1 MTDPAR
7 VVVVED
13 DRDLNLML
21 VEELA
26 GRGWEVRAGRSA
38 EAGYRLAGEFR
49 PDLVVTDLQ
58 LPGADG
64 MQLLESL
71 LRLPRAPSVLMITAF
86 GTVERAV
93 AALKAGADN
102 FLTKPLDIDHFLIAC
117 ERLVE
122 HRRLR
127 DRLENRDDGIDA
139 PGFHGMLGNSPAMLE
154 LFDQIRRVAR
164 ADGPVLITGPSGSGK
179 EKVARA
185 LHAESHRAGK
195 PLVVVNCAAIPSEL
209 MESEFFGNV
218 AGAFTGAE
226 RDRAGLFREAD
237 GGTLFL
243 DEISEMPPAL
253 QARLLRALQD
263 GRIRPVGAEYE
274 EQVDVRVIAAT
285 NRELSAR
292 VESGEFRADL
302 YFRLETFQIEVPPLS
317 ARADD
322 LEMLAQRFLLEYAEN
337 TGRPA
342 RRLDDR
348 VLASLRSHDWPGN
361 VRELNNVIERAVTF
375 CNGEVVTVSDL
386 PQRLR
391 RSRGEA
397 GKGGATNSAADAL
410 PAELIEGDMLP
421 SLDEVRSRYIRYVL
435 GRTGGNKRRAAALLG
450 VGRRTLYRWLDA
462 ESTNPDE

>member
-1 MTDPAR
+1 MSDPAR

-13 DRDLNLML
+13 DRDLNRML
-21 VEELA
+21 VEELE

-38 EAGYRLAGEFR
+38 EAGYRLASEFR

-58 LPGADG
+58 LPSADG
-64 MQLLESL
+64 MQLLASL
-71 LRLPRAPSVLMITAF
+71 LRLPRPPSVLMITAF
-86 GTVERAV
+86 GTVELAV

-102 FLTKPLDIDHFLIAC
+102 FLTKPLDIEHFLIAC

-127 DRLENRDDGIDA
+127 DRLENREDVADLSE
-139 PGFHGMLGNSPAMLE
+139 FHGMLGSSPPMLE

-164 ADGPVLITGPSGSGK
+164 ADGPVLIGGPSGCGK

-185 LHAESHRAGK
+185 VHAESRRADK

-226 RDRAGLFREAD
+226 RNRAGLFREAD

-243 DEISEMPPAL
+243 DEISEMPLAL

-263 GRIRPVGAEYE
+263 GRIRPVGAEHE

-302 YFRLETFQIEVPPLS
+302 YFRLETFQLEVPPLS

-322 LEMLAQRFLLEYAEN
+322 LEMLARRFLLEHAEN

-342 RRLDDR
+342 RRLDER

-375 CNGEVVTVSDL
+375 CNGEVVMVSDL

-391 RSRGEA
+391 RSGPEA
-397 GKGGATNSAADAL
+397 GKGGAANSAADAL
-410 PAELIEGDMLP
+410 PTELIEGDMLP

-435 GRTGGNKRRAAALLG
+435 ERTGGNKRRAAALLG